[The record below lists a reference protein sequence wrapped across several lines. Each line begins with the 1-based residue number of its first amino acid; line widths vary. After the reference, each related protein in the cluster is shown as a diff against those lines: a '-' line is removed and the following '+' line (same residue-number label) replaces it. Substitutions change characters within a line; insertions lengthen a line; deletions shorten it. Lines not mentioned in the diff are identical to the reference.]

1 MAMDEETKRT
11 LILVYVFGFLTIGLM
26 TVRLVMRK
34 VRRQSFNLSDYLT
47 MCAIVFIM
55 SRCSLSSVI
64 LLWGNNNVS
73 DRETH
78 VFTEKDIYQRRIGS
92 QLTMANRVIYNT

>member
-1 MAMDEETKRT
+1 MAMDEDTKET

-26 TVRLVMRK
+26 VLRLVMRK

-47 MCAIVFIM
+47 MCAIFFMLSRPAM
-55 SRCSLSSVI
+55 STVI
-64 LLWGNNNVS
+64 LLWGNNNVD
-73 DRETH
+73 DRDTH
-78 VFTEKDIYQRRIGS
+78 VFTDKEIYQRTIGS